1 MSVTKFQNFA
11 SRASVL
17 VSWLVGG
24 IWVLMGG
31 SKVGTD
37 AWLLDL
43 DLFESLPAGQL
54 AVSYFLPWFEI
65 FLGAALI
72 FSRSPKELRG
82 AQLVS
87 IFMLLLFLPVLV
99 YMHLEGRT
107 DCGCGGPAW
116 LALPSIAILR
126 NVVLVSLLCWVVSR
140 VPRPGE

>member
-1 MSVTKFQNFA
+1 MSITKLQNFA
-11 SRASVL
+11 AKASVL
-17 VSWLVGG
+17 VNWLVGG
-24 IWVLMGG
+24 IWVIMGS

-72 FSRSPKELRG
+72 FLRSTKELRG

-87 IFMLLLFLPVLV
+87 IFMLLLFLPVLA

-116 LALPSIAILR
+116 LALPGIAILR
-126 NVVLVSLLCWVVSR
+126 NVVLVALLCWAVSR
-140 VPRPGE
+140 APRSVE